1 MEILTL
7 TQPASEKEVRE
18 MHIINQENIP
28 EVGGL
33 ADINDF
39 NDRVSWS
46 SNVFVYKYEDVIKAF
61 VLCMREGMPY
71 KSPNYE
77 YISSNFKKFLYV
89 DRIAVQ
95 EKFRRQG
102 IAEEIYTTVINEGK
116 RNGLDVLCEVN
127 TRPSNEPSL
136 AFHRKMGFEEIGTNE
151 FEKNSVVYL
160 RRPFTKNES

>member
-7 TQPASEKEVRE
+7 TLPASEKEVKE
-18 MHIINQENIP
+18 MHVINQENIP

-33 ADINDF
+33 ADINEF

-46 SNVFVYKYEDVIKAF
+46 SNVFAYKYEDVIKAF
-61 VLCMREGMPY
+61 VLCMREGLPY
-71 KSPNYE
+71 KSPNYK
-77 YISSNFKKFLYV
+77 YISINFKKFLYV

-102 IAEEIYTTVINEGK
+102 IAEEIYKTVINEGK
-116 RNGLDVLCEVN
+116 RNSLDVLCEVN
-127 TRPSNEPSL
+127 TKPSNEPSL

-151 FEKNSVVYL
+151 FEKNNVVYL